1 MHNTGMLLSDVLTGY
16 VNGKPVD
23 IGMIAKPIQ
32 KQNPASS
39 DQ

>member
-1 MHNTGMLLSDVLTGY
+1 MDNSGMLVSDVLSGY

-23 IGMIAKPIQ
+23 SGMIAKPIQ